1 MDWTTPLKA
10 QQTDFIQRLKSA
22 KLLHCDEK
30 GQHSELTVISDE
42 RSKPLRNFCWEM
54 IRKYKPNDPQ
64 NYLMCIF
71 STYLKCFRSQHI
83 VDCKKI
89 MPQ

>member
-30 GQHSELTVISDE
+30 GQHSELTVISGKRLDQ
-42 RSKPLRNFCWEM
+42 FM
-54 IRKYKPNDPQ
+54 
-64 NYLMCIF
+64 
-71 STYLKCFRSQHI
+71 
-83 VDCKKI
+83 
-89 MPQ
+89 